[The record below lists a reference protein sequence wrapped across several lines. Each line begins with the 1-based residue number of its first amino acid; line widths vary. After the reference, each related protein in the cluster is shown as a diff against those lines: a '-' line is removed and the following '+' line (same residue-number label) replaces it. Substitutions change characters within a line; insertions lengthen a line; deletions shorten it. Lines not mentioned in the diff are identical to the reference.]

1 MQILKSD
8 VNEISQKN
16 FIKHKRINDIESV
29 VSIDEPK
36 HEEFEA
42 NLLSKKDSYESIY
55 FINSIIRSRLNNHQF
70 ASLAQDLS
78 HRNPTV
84 VELKKILQ
92 ERNRNSYINRNKL
105 SSIFYMLI
113 SLNEEMTGI
122 NISIVKNWC
131 LNPHSAEIDEYSLN
145 IDQIVNN
152 YLVDNPSGIASLK
165 IFKLMRLKTLIKL
178 ASKTYNKS
186 LGDFRSEDI
195 NRMEYEANYYEY
207 LADTSKITNVPSA
220 FSLNEENESIR
231 ININNELNIDPADL
245 FSAFL
250 FKLFDQKIGL
260 EKDCKVKRLQIFHF
274 FTGCVFL
281 IIFFI
286 KFYNV
291 GVLYPN
297 AIAQFIQSPI
307 KKSIKK
313 LIECESLKMITRTL
327 AGSVY
332 STLFPNEQNQKI
344 KNHIIFD
351 MTTGKKFNYNY

>member
-1 MQILKSD
+1 M
-8 VNEISQKN
+8 
-16 FIKHKRINDIESV
+16 
-29 VSIDEPK
+29 
-36 HEEFEA
+36 
-42 NLLSKKDSYESIY
+42 LSKKDSYESIY

-105 SSIFYMLI
+105 SSIFYLLI
-113 SLNEEMTGI
+113 TLNEEMTGV

-145 IDQIVNN
+145 IDQIINN

-165 IFKLMRLKTLIKL
+165 IFKLMRLRTLLKL
-178 ASKTYNKS
+178 ASKTHNKS

-195 NRMEYEANYYEY
+195 KRMEYEANYYEY

-231 ININNELNIDPADL
+231 ININNELNIDPAEF

-260 EKDCKVKRLQIFHF
+260 EKDCKVKRLQIFQF
-274 FTGCVFL
+274 FLQDVF
-281 IIFFI
+281 F
-286 KFYNV
+286 
-291 GVLYPN
+291 
-297 AIAQFIQSPI
+297 
-307 KKSIKK
+307 
-313 LIECESLKMITRTL
+313 
-327 AGSVY
+327 
-332 STLFPNEQNQKI
+332 
-344 KNHIIFD
+344 
-351 MTTGKKFNYNY
+351 